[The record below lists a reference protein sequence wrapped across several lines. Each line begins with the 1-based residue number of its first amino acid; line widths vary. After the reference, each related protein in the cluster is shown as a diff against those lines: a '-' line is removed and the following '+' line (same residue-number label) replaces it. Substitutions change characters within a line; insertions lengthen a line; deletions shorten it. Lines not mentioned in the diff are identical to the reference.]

1 MLHFIGTGGAFSAK
15 LGNNSAYMELGTELF
30 IFDCGVDVFSKLQD
44 GNLFEGKTRVNFF
57 ITHLHCDHAGGLGV
71 MIAYLK
77 YMFFNGDSSR
87 ICVYFPSKSMEEL
100 LRLQGLDEEWYTLYV
115 NRWDELVVDGMDKVL
130 EYSFEEARHTGELDY
145 EGKNNCFSIE
155 MSVADEFTIFYS
167 GDTNF
172 FAEKLKNIH
181 NYDAI
186 YHEVT
191 GYEEATRHLSYG
203 KLLEATKNF
212 TKEERKK
219 IVLMHLDDDFDVER
233 AVADGFSIAK
243 VEEIGSRY

>member
-1 MLHFIGTGGAFSAK
+1 MLHFIGTGGAFSAE

-30 IFDCGVDVFSKLQD
+30 IFDCGVDVFSKLQA

-77 YMFFNGDSSR
+77 YMVFHGDASR

-100 LRLQGLDEEWYTLYV
+100 LRLQGLDEQWYTLYM
-115 NRWDELVVDGMDKVL
+115 NRWDELAVDGMEKTL
-130 EYSFEEARHTGELDY
+130 EYSFEEASHTEELDY
-145 EGKNNCFSIE
+145 EGNNNCFSIE
-155 MSVADEFTIFYS
+155 MSMADEFAIFYS

-191 GYEEATRHLSYG
+191 GYEEATRHLSYS
-203 KLLEATKNF
+203 KLLEATKDF
-212 TKEERKK
+212 TKEDRKK
-219 IVLMHLDDDFDVER
+219 IVLMHLDDGFDVER
-233 AVADGFSIAK
+233 AKKDGFSIAEK
-243 VEEIGSRY
+243 EKKIP

>member
-15 LGNNSAYMELGTELF
+15 FGNNSAYMELGTELF
-30 IFDCGVDVFSKLQD
+30 IFDCGVDVFAKLQA
-44 GNLFEGKTRVNFF
+44 GKLFEGKTRVNFF

-77 YMFFNGDSSR
+77 YMVFHGDSSR
-87 ICVYFPSKSMEEL
+87 ICVYFPSKSMEDL
-100 LRLQGLDEEWYTLYV
+100 LRLQGLDEQWYTLYV
-115 NRWDELVVDGMDKVL
+115 NRWDELVVDGMEKVL
-130 EYSFEEARHTGELDY
+130 EYSFEEASHTEELNY

-155 MSVADEFTIFYS
+155 MSMEDEFTIFYS

-191 GYEEATRHLSYG
+191 GYEEATRHLSYS
-203 KLLEATKNF
+203 KLLEATKDF

-219 IVLMHLDDDFDVER
+219 IVLMHLDDGFDVER
-233 AVADGFSIAK
+233 ALGDGFSVGKA
-243 VEEIGSRY
+243 EEI